1 MVALLRYAFVAN
13 PHLRLIPQRG
23 LHQNWNMYISSR
35 FLANKHTLRYISL
48 SQLHP
53 LTSVRR
59 LSTNSL
65 LFAHVQEGKH
75 IESHSGFPIWC
86 INPVGTQTPVLR
98 ENKTTLP
105 NLSVEPPANQPEE
118 GKDEKEVK
126 PPLLIRLKNGI
137 VHYYHGLR
145 LLGLEIRIASGICF
159 RVLGGHTLTRRE
171 RKQLVRTFSD
181 ILRLL
186 PFSVFV
192 IVPFMELLIPVYI
205 KLFPFMLPSTFKDKS
220 TEANAIQQRLKA
232 KLELTRFLQ
241 ETLMQTA
248 GALKSSSDAPTV
260 AEFQEFIKK
269 VQKSGEQAH
278 AKDITRFSKL
288 FEDQVTLDSLDNKQ
302 LRMLCRLLSLPTIG
316 PSHLLRFQI
325 WIRVRQLKAED
336 KLIANEGVDQIPP
349 WELQSLCQER
359 GMRSVG
365 LPKEKLQS
373 QLSEWLDLHLEK
385 NVPITL
391 LLFSRALHVTQ
402 ALVDQ
407 NPLQQAIAQLPPSA
421 SSEAVARVLETTPHD
436 ELDPVTKIKVLR
448 EEQDS
453 IKAERVQR
461 KQELIEK
468 QKSEK
473 GKTGLLED
481 DQAPLLKG
489 LKNEELDKVTPVLN
503 DSAAFISENT
513 EIQPEIRKP
522 VQNIP
527 PIYAVQ
533 TEFNGKSKDD
543 PHIDSLSVKPE
554 KPGTSDT
561 EEVTEIS
568 AGDLAE
574 IHSAIAE
581 STPHLDS
588 ETIDGLKEEV
598 AKTAKLQQKR
608 QAELLAS
615 EEVTD
620 KRKSKAALHLESRV
634 EHLIKEMDTMVDKLN
649 DKRTQLLKD
658 IEVFESHI
666 NKSTES
672 KERSKIMDQIKA
684 DHDRMVDINDLLISL
699 KRIRNIPDD
708 TRWEKILKVLDEDRD
723 GKIEL
728 NHVLSIIELLGSEN
742 VKLSSKEIARV
753 LEMIDNEHLAEE
765 IPTEELKADKNRL
778 KSSVDHSSQVTSK

>member
-1 MVALLRYAFVAN
+1 MVALLRYAFVSN

-23 LHQNWNMYISSR
+23 FHQNWNMYISSR
-35 FLANKHTLRYISL
+35 FPANTHTLRNISL

-53 LTSVRR
+53 VISVHR
-59 LSTNSL
+59 LSTNSS
-65 LFAHVQEGKH
+65 LFALVHEGKR
-75 IESHSGFPIWC
+75 IGNHSDFPIWC
-86 INPVGTQTPVLR
+86 INPVKIETPVPR
-98 ENKTTLP
+98 PNKTPPT
-105 NLSVEPPANQPEE
+105 NSSVEPPKEPKKKE
-118 GKDEKEVK
+118 DEKQVK
-126 PPLLIRLKNGI
+126 PPMWIRIKDGI
-137 VHYYHGLR
+137 VHYYHGFR

-171 RKQLVRTFSD
+171 RKQLVRTLAD

-186 PFSVFV
+186 PFSVFI
-192 IVPFMELLIPVYI
+192 IVPFMEILIPFYV
-205 KLFPFMLPSTFKDKS
+205 KFFPFMLPSTFKDKS

-232 KLELTRFLQ
+232 KLELTHFLQ

-269 VQKSGEQAH
+269 VQKSGEQAQ

-461 KQELIEK
+461 KQELMEK

-473 GKTGLLED
+473 GKTIITGLPEG

-489 LKNEELDKVTPVLN
+489 LKNEELDKVTPVLT
-503 DSAAFISENT
+503 DSATFMSEST
-513 EIQPEIRKP
+513 EIQSEIRKP
-522 VQNIP
+522 VQNIQ
-527 PIYAVQ
+527 PIDTLQ
-533 TEFNGKSKDD
+533 TSVNAKSKDD
-543 PHIDSLSVKPE
+543 SHIDSLPVKSE
-554 KPGTSDT
+554 KPKTSDT

-581 STPHLDS
+581 STRHLDS
-588 ETIDGLKEEV
+588 ETIDELKEQV
-598 AKTAKLQQKR
+598 AKLQQKR
-608 QAELLAS
+608 QAELVAS

-620 KRKSKAALHLESRV
+620 KRKSKAALHLESRL
-634 EHLIKEMDTMVDKLN
+634 ERLIKEMDTMVDRLN

-666 NKSTES
+666 NESTES

-699 KRIRNIPDD
+699 KRIQNIPDD
-708 TRWEKILKVLDEDRD
+708 TRWEKILKVLDEDHD

-728 NHVLSIIELLGSEN
+728 NHILSVIELLGSEN
-742 VKLSSKEIARV
+742 VKLSGKEIARV
-753 LEMIDNEHLAEE
+753 LEMIDNEHLAKA

-778 KSSVDHSSQVTSK
+778 KSSVDDSSQVTSK

>member
-1 MVALLRYAFVAN
+1 MLALLRYAFVSN

-23 LHQNWNMYISSR
+23 FHQNWNMYISSR
-35 FLANKHTLRYISL
+35 FPANTHTLRNISL

-53 LTSVRR
+53 VISVHR
-59 LSTNSL
+59 LSTNSS
-65 LFAHVQEGKH
+65 LFALVHEGKR
-75 IESHSGFPIWC
+75 IGNHSDFPIWC
-86 INPVGTQTPVLR
+86 INPVKIETPVPR
-98 ENKTTLP
+98 PNKTPPT
-105 NLSVEPPANQPEE
+105 NSSVEPPKEPKKKE
-118 GKDEKEVK
+118 DEKQVK
-126 PPLLIRLKNGI
+126 PPMWIRIKDGI
-137 VHYYHGLR
+137 VHYYHGFR

-171 RKQLVRTFSD
+171 RKQ
-181 ILRLL
+181 
-186 PFSVFV
+186 
-192 IVPFMELLIPVYI
+192 
-205 KLFPFMLPSTFKDKS
+205 
-220 TEANAIQQRLKA
+220 
-232 KLELTRFLQ
+232 
-241 ETLMQTA
+241 
-248 GALKSSSDAPTV
+248 
-260 AEFQEFIKK
+260 
-269 VQKSGEQAH
+269 VQKSGEQAQ

-473 GKTGLLED
+473 GKTIITGLPEG

-489 LKNEELDKVTPVLN
+489 LKNEELDKVTPVLT
-503 DSAAFISENT
+503 DSATFMSEST
-513 EIQPEIRKP
+513 EIQSEIRKP
-522 VQNIP
+522 VQNIQ
-527 PIYAVQ
+527 PIDTLQ
-533 TEFNGKSKDD
+533 TSVNAKSKDD
-543 PHIDSLSVKPE
+543 SHIDSLPVKSE
-554 KPGTSDT
+554 KPKTSDT

-581 STPHLDS
+581 STRHLDS
-588 ETIDGLKEEV
+588 ETIDELKEQV
-598 AKTAKLQQKR
+598 AKLQQKR
-608 QAELLAS
+608 QAELVAS

-620 KRKSKAALHLESRV
+620 KRKSKAALHLESRL
-634 EHLIKEMDTMVDKLN
+634 ERLIKEMDTMVDRLN

-666 NKSTES
+666 NESTES

-699 KRIRNIPDD
+699 KRIQNIPDD
-708 TRWEKILKVLDEDRD
+708 TRWEKILKVLDEDHD

-728 NHVLSIIELLGSEN
+728 NHILSVIELLGSEN
-742 VKLSSKEIARV
+742 VKLSGKEIARV
-753 LEMIDNEHLAEE
+753 LEMIDNEHLAKA

-778 KSSVDHSSQVTSK
+778 KSSVDDSSQVTSK

>member
-1 MVALLRYAFVAN
+1 MVALLRYAFVSN
-13 PHLRLIPQRG
+13 PRLRLIPQRG
-23 LHQNWNMYISSR
+23 FHQNWNMYISSR
-35 FLANKHTLRYISL
+35 FLANMHTLRYISL
-48 SQLHP
+48 NHLHP
-53 LTSVRR
+53 LTSVHR

-65 LFAHVQEGKH
+65 LFAHVQGSKH
-75 IESHSGFPIWC
+75 MENHSGFPIWC
-86 INPVGTQTPVLR
+86 VNPVENETQVPR
-98 ENKTTLP
+98 ANKTPPP
-105 NLSVEPPANQPEE
+105 NLSVQQPPAKEPEE
-118 GKDEKEVK
+118 
-126 PPLLIRLKNGI
+126 R
-137 VHYYHGLR
+137 
-145 LLGLEIRIASGICF
+145 
-159 RVLGGHTLTRRE
+159 
-171 RKQLVRTFSD
+171 
-181 ILRLL
+181 
-186 PFSVFV
+186 
-192 IVPFMELLIPVYI
+192 
-205 KLFPFMLPSTFKDKS
+205 
-220 TEANAIQQRLKA
+220 
-232 KLELTRFLQ
+232 
-241 ETLMQTA
+241 
-248 GALKSSSDAPTV
+248 
-260 AEFQEFIKK
+260 K

-473 GKTGLLED
+473 GKTGLLEG

-489 LKNEELDKVTPVLN
+489 LKNEELDKVTPVLT
-503 DSAAFISENT
+503 DSAAFMSENT
-513 EIQPEIRKP
+513 EIQPEIRKH

-527 PIYAVQ
+527 PIHAVQ
-533 TEFNGKSKDD
+533 TAFDGKSKDD
-543 PHIDSLSVKPE
+543 SHIDSLSMKPE
-554 KPGTSDT
+554 KPKTSDT

-588 ETIDGLKEEV
+588 ETIDGLKEQV

-634 EHLIKEMDTMVDKLN
+634 ENLIKEMDTMVDKLN

-658 IEVFESHI
+658 IEVCESHI

-684 DHDRMVDINDLLISL
+684 DHDRMVDINDLLVSL

-728 NHVLSIIELLGSEN
+728 NHVLSVIELLGSEN

-765 IPTEELKADKNRL
+765 IPTEDLKADKNRL
-778 KSSVDHSSQVTSK
+778 KSSVDHSQVTSK